1 MYCGVN
7 SVGEGNE
14 SVWRFR
20 AIETFTHTS
29 LYSPPLSF
37 FALFPSS
44 LFPSSLPTPLLLPFF
59 PPLILSLFLPLA
71 LSISPS
77 TVESYLIPSPSLPF
91 LFPPPP
97 PHSIIC
103 IHIIIVGLPRHRCVW
118 QWRSEEVRSPR
129 RYQSY
134 SLLSLS
140 GYQTSFWEEIEG

>member
-20 AIETFTHTS
+20 AIETFTHTP
-29 LYSPPLSF
+29 LYSPLLPSLSLLSSLLLSF
-37 FALFPSS
+37 
-44 LFPSSLPTPLLLPFF
+44 PL
-59 PPLILSLFLPLA
+59 
-71 LSISPS
+71 
-77 TVESYLIPSPSLPF
+77 PSLPLYF
-91 LFPPPP
+91 SLPLFSLSSYPSLFQSRHQLLKVISFPPPVSPFSPP